1 MILEDSPGDVAG
13 LFALERGRLLGLL
26 GTFDE
31 SDWHKPSPCPGWT
44 VLGLCCHILGDDLS
58 ALARLRDQHH
68 GTIPPEDLSEVAFIE
83 WIDLLQVEW
92 VQVARRLSPRLV
104 IDLLAW
110 TEPQLI
116 ELLKAQDPSSP
127 TGHVSWAGQ
136 GPVPVWLEQVRELS
150 EYWIH
155 RQQLLQALGQVSDL
169 RADLAEPV
177 LSGLRWAFPYR
188 LNQIQA
194 SDGDTVSIEISGP
207 VQATWHVV
215 FEARSW
221 SLSSQTRKALCRERV
236 SQYRPSLAVAH
247 QQPLADRSRND
258 SGDGRSADRR
268 RSASYSGD
276 HRIAQ
281 LTGPM
286 MVPCSPGR
294 SVTPA
299 APGGSGRCA
308 HRPENFL
315 HLSCW
320 LL

>member
-1 MILEDSPGDVAG
+1 VRQHNWPRCNHGCAVILEDPPGDVAE

-31 SDWHKPSPCPGWT
+31 SDWRKPSPCPGWT

-58 ALARLRDQHH
+58 ALARFRDQHH
-68 GTIPPEDLSEVAFIE
+68 GTAPPEDLSEAAFIE
-83 WIDLLQVEW
+83 WIDLLQIEW
-92 VQVARRLSPRLV
+92 VQAARRLSPRLV

-116 ELLKAQDPSSP
+116 ELLTTQNPRAP

-177 LSGLRWAFPYR
+177 LNGLRWAYPYR

-215 FEARSW
+215 SEARSW
-221 SLSSQTRKALCRERV
+221 SFHRGPGSRCVANLSLNADQAWRLLTNNLSPIDQAAIQVTGDPQIVDVLRRTRAIIGL
-236 SQYRPSLAVAH
+236 P
-247 QQPLADRSRND
+247 N
-258 SGDGRSADRR
+258 
-268 RSASYSGD
+268 
-276 HRIAQ
+276 
-281 LTGPM
+281 
-286 MVPCSPGR
+286 
-294 SVTPA
+294 
-299 APGGSGRCA
+299 
-308 HRPENFL
+308 
-315 HLSCW
+315 
-320 LL
+320 

>member
-1 MILEDSPGDVAG
+1 MILEDPPGDVAE

-31 SDWHKPSPCPGWT
+31 SDWHKSSPCPGWT

-58 ALARLRDQHH
+58 ALARFRDQHH
-68 GTIPPEDLSEVAFIE
+68 GTAPPEDLSEAAFIE
-83 WIDLLQVEW
+83 WIDLLQIEW
-92 VQVARRLSPRLV
+92 VQAARRLSPRLV

-116 ELLKAQDPSSP
+116 ELLTTQNPRAP

-177 LSGLRWAFPYR
+177 LNGLRWAYPYR

-215 FEARSW
+215 SEARSW
-221 SLSSQTRKALCRERV
+221 SFHRGPGSRCVANLSLNADQAWRLLTNNLSPIDQAAIQVTGDPQIVDVLRRTRAIIGL
-236 SQYRPSLAVAH
+236 P
-247 QQPLADRSRND
+247 N
-258 SGDGRSADRR
+258 
-268 RSASYSGD
+268 
-276 HRIAQ
+276 
-281 LTGPM
+281 
-286 MVPCSPGR
+286 
-294 SVTPA
+294 
-299 APGGSGRCA
+299 
-308 HRPENFL
+308 
-315 HLSCW
+315 
-320 LL
+320 

>member
-1 MILEDSPGDVAG
+1 MILEDPPGDVAG
-13 LFALERGRLLGLL
+13 LFALERGRLLALL

-58 ALARLRDQHH
+58 ALARFRDQHH

-92 VQVARRLSPRLV
+92 VQAARRLSPRLV

-116 ELLKAQDPSSP
+116 ELLKAQDPRSP

-169 RADLAEPV
+169 RVDLAEPV

-188 LNQIQA
+188 LNQIRA

-221 SLSSQTRKALCRERV
+221 SF
-236 SQYRPSLAVAH
+236 H
-247 QQPLADRSRND
+247 
-258 SGDGRSADRR
+258 
-268 RSASYSGD
+268 
-276 HRIAQ
+276 HR
-281 LTGPM
+281 
-286 MVPCSPGR
+286 PGR
-294 SVTPA
+294 SCVA
-299 APGGSGRCA
+299 
-308 HRPENFL
+308 N
-315 HLSCW
+315 LSLNTDQAW
-320 LL
+320 RLLTNNLSPIDQATIRLKGDPQIVEVLRRTRAIIGLPN